1 MSVLMGVRD
10 APTLARAADL
20 GTAMQLTNIARD
32 VGEDARLGR
41 IYLPLDELTA
51 NGVEPEA
58 FLRSPSYTP
67 ELGRTVEQLLQ
78 RARALY
84 IRADSGISVLP
95 RKYQP
100 GIRAARKLY
109 SAIGDQ
115 VAIQGYNSVDSR
127 AVVGTNKKLGLLVS
141 AITLRQPREITSDQP
156 ALPQNQFLI
165 DAVVNAP
172 ADAPAVTSNM
182 FKPRAL
188 WMLDLF
194 ETLHARDRNP
204 RVARHR

>member
-1 MSVLMGVRD
+1 
-10 APTLARAADL
+10 
-20 GTAMQLTNIARD
+20 MQLTNIARD

-41 IYLPLDELTA
+41 IYLPLNELIS
-51 NGVEPEA
+51 NGIDPEA
-58 FLRSPSYTP
+58 FLRTP
-67 ELGRTVEQLLQ
+67 QYSEGVGQTVEQLLA
-78 RARALY
+78 RARDLY
-84 IRADSGISVLP
+84 VRADNGISVLP

-109 SAIGDQ
+109 AAIGDQ
-115 VAIQGYNSVDSR
+115 VALQNYNSVDQR
-127 AVVGTNKKLGLLVS
+127 AIVGTNKKLGLLVS
-141 AITLRQPREITSDQP
+141 AITFRQPRQSASLEP
-156 ALPQNQFLI
+156 VLPQNKFLV

-172 ADAPAVTSNM
+172 ADAPAVTTNM